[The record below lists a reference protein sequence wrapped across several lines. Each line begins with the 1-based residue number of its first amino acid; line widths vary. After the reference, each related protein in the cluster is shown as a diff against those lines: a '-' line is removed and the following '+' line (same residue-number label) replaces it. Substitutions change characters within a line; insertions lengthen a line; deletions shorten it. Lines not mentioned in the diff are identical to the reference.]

1 MPARCAASE
10 PTTVHAI
17 GAKQKESQAMHLL
30 PVRMS
35 LRLVAGVLWP
45 DAWPAAAGGMPIIDG

>member
-1 MPARCAASE
+1 
-10 PTTVHAI
+10 
-17 GAKQKESQAMHLL
+17 MHLL

-45 DAWPAAAGGMPIIDG
+45 DAWPAVAGGMPIIGG